1 MRTELEFINS
11 GIDSINGLNLSP
23 NITVLNLHHNR
34 ISKINGLTKATLLR
48 YLDLSS
54 NYISKICGLDN
65 LQHLRILNL
74 SSNKIRSIDSLE
86 NLNCLVRLDVS
97 FNEITSLVG
106 LKKLFGPGYS
116 LTAIILQGNQI
127 QSKSHILECLKN
139 LVNLR
144 QLVLLNPQTGDSN
157 PVCGEPDYRLD
168 LLQGLP
174 QLEILDHVDRM
185 GRSTQINVLADLP
198 ELSGFL
204 DMISTSSLSGF
215 GHLDEEK
222 DKKLNYNKD
231 QIHLSENSAN
241 KEVKNMHSA
250 TCEQGEQHIS
260 TLSSITER
268 RLLNLESQ
276 LNSLITSHL
285 MQIYQT
291 EHNHSTHHNNVLH
304 SSSIQENNLKNGNTV
319 VVHGKNEINSSKVK
333 DTLDLCQYIPEK
345 EMFDG
350 EVQTEANVQSN
361 NLTVQSTID
370 RYSVCKINEGYMYLE
385 KNIDFCCPGIHL

>member
-1 MRTELEFINS
+1 LYVCSVHT
-11 GIDSINGLNLSP
+11 
-23 NITVLNLHHNR
+23 
-34 ISKINGLTKATLLR
+34 
-48 YLDLSS
+48 
-54 NYISKICGLDN
+54 
-65 LQHLRILNL
+65 
-74 SSNKIRSIDSLE
+74 
-86 NLNCLVRLDVS
+86 
-97 FNEITSLVG
+97 
-106 LKKLFGPGYS
+106 
-116 LTAIILQGNQI
+116 QG
-127 QSKSHILECLKN
+127 S
-139 LVNLR
+139 
-144 QLVLLNPQTGDSN
+144 D
-157 PVCGEPDYRLD
+157 
-168 LLQGLP
+168 
-174 QLEILDHVDRM
+174 
-185 GRSTQINVLADLP
+185 
-198 ELSGFL
+198 
-204 DMISTSSLSGF
+204 
-215 GHLDEEK
+215 HLDEEK

-260 TLSSITER
+260 TLSSTTER

-285 MQIYQT
+285 MKIYQT

-370 RYSVCKINEGYMYLE
+370 PDKSLSQPVQQLSAQSLKNPNLNTFQRHNHSSTMKKQSVVDKNPSSTSTKSKSISGRLSQRTSAE
-385 KNIDFCCPGIHL
+385 KKTRQEILGLGFVLLGTRRQGVPVMLRELMLSERLDLVTPSFTVREITTELSGP